1 MVTIQGDNLE
11 HPLTYMFMLLYN
23 YVKDYI
29 GGITMISKKQIV
41 KKTLTCF
48 LALSMIAGTGA
59 AAVGASAK
67 TIEIPAAVTE
77 KINAVKEKI
86 AQKLNDILPK
96 EKVDAFIAQITEKVM
111 AEYQAAEAKAD
122 ALIAEISEELKA
134 ELAAVT
140 GQAEELINQIVD
152 EMIASLPEET
162 KAQIEQIAAILSQ
175 EGMPEELC
183 RQFIAEFVNALYSQ
197 ALEAVELAG
206 QVYEQAQELIGK
218 AYIEITDLAKQAYE
232 ALPEEYKAQIA
243 AAVAQA
249 QAAAAEFE
257 AKITEVLEQV
267 KALEAAV
274 KEKIGKYSVQGKY
287 VLLKEG
293 DFTYRI
299 TVDLK
304 HGVSAI
310 ADSYEGKGG
319 KITIPAKADGITV
332 TGVSFFTEA
341 KVTAITLPET
351 IEYLDGLAFW
361 GMPSLKYVF
370 VNAKNPNYKSVKGI
384 VFSKDGST
392 VVCVPSANDY
402 SPAEGVT
409 AIGDYAYAFSPNT
422 AITLPSTIQSIG
434 DGAFGFAEKLEEIT
448 VPDGVEKIGSSTFF
462 GCHSLKKITLP
473 SSVKEI
479 AEDAFIDV
487 PEDIVFYCA
496 SGADAAARF
505 AAANGFQVSAP
516 LYAAF
521 EATKL
526 SILGADATFRINA
539 SYGAGDYKYSFL
551 IRKAGAEKWT
561 KLQIDKENDVIHHAF
576 NSTGTYE
583 VCMKVKDAD
592 GTIVKNYSYVKV
604 IQTLNNLSKI
614 SSETASVGETV
625 TVNCKAVDP
634 KTTFAVYYKEASA
647 SKWIA
652 AQKYNANKTVD
663 ITFDQAGSYE
673 ICVKAKSAIGFISKK
688 YFAVTVE

>member
-1 MVTIQGDNLE
+1 
-11 HPLTYMFMLLYN
+11 
-23 YVKDYI
+23 
-29 GGITMISKKQIV
+29 
-41 KKTLTCF
+41 
-48 LALSMIAGTGA
+48 
-59 AAVGASAK
+59 
-67 TIEIPAAVTE
+67 
-77 KINAVKEKI
+77 
-86 AQKLNDILPK
+86 
-96 EKVDAFIAQITEKVM
+96 
-111 AEYQAAEAKAD
+111 
-122 ALIAEISEELKA
+122 
-134 ELAAVT
+134 
-140 GQAEELINQIVD
+140 
-152 EMIASLPEET
+152 
-162 KAQIEQIAAILSQ
+162 
-175 EGMPEELC
+175 
-183 RQFIAEFVNALYSQ
+183 
-197 ALEAVELAG
+197 
-206 QVYEQAQELIGK
+206 
-218 AYIEITDLAKQAYE
+218 
-232 ALPEEYKAQIA
+232 
-243 AAVAQA
+243 
-249 QAAAAEFE
+249 
-257 AKITEVLEQV
+257 
-267 KALEAAV
+267 
-274 KEKIGKYSVQGKY
+274 
-287 VLLKEG
+287 
-293 DFTYRI
+293 
-299 TVDLK
+299 
-304 HGVSAI
+304 
-310 ADSYEGKGG
+310 
-319 KITIPAKADGITV
+319 
-332 TGVSFFTEA
+332 
-341 KVTAITLPET
+341 
-351 IEYLDGLAFW
+351 
-361 GMPSLKYVF
+361 MPSLKYVF
-370 VNAKNPNYKSVKGI
+370 VNAKNPNYKSVKGV

-539 SYGAGDYKYSFL
+539 AYGAGDYKYSFL